1 MVERGFWIPVTMSA
15 ELDRLALEIAVLMGS
30 DDPDH
35 GADAARQLRAMS
47 IAYRSAA
54 EHSNPQVTETELCP
68 HMHADCGTEEWD

>member
-1 MVERGFWIPVTMSA
+1 MSA
-15 ELDRLALEIAVLMGS
+15 ELDRMALEIAVLMGS

-54 EHSNPQVTETELCP
+54 GHSNPKSPKTELCL
-68 HMHADCGTEEWD
+68 HMHADCGTEEWN